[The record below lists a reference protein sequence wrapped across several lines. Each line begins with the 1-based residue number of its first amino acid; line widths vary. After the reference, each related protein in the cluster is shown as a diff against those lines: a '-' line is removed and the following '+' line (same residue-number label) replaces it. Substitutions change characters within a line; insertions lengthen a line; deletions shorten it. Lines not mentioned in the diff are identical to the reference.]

1 MLKGCVKLVATDS
14 VPGPMC
20 EKQFQ
25 GYYAIQSL
33 LFVMYSL
40 YLFCFVC
47 DPKSRQ
53 PRKNKC
59 ETLQVNP
66 RLGRAATTGQA
77 RNAMPHSSCHGEA
90 DSPPK
95 TSKKKKWFGF
105 VDALINFLLFNY
117 KLYLNTK
124 RTKQTTE
131 PLEKNTQRKNTSTR
145 RNSWSS
151 ASQNNSWH
159 AELAVTEKQKVKHT
173 KPSIKEKNR

>member
-1 MLKGCVKLVATDS
+1 MRSNLFYLWCILFIYFVSCAT
-14 VPGPMC
+14 
-20 EKQFQ
+20 
-25 GYYAIQSL
+25 
-33 LFVMYSL
+33 
-40 YLFCFVC
+40 
-47 DPKSRQ
+47 PKSRQ
-53 PRKNKC
+53 PRKK
-59 ETLQVNP
+59 QVWDFASESEAWTGSHHGPSAQCNATQLLP
-66 RLGRAATTGQA
+66 RRSWFA
-77 RNAMPHSSCHGEA
+77 
-90 DSPPK
+90 PK
-95 TSKKKKWFGF
+95 DQQKKKWFGF

-173 KPSIKEKNR
+173 KPSIKKKIDRTHNNVFIQHPRWISESIWPSKIR